1 MVMDQMPGAYNSTFD
16 TSSTV
21 NGILAQAMGQV
32 SQSCPTFKATL
43 VDL

>member
-1 MVMDQMPGAYNSTFD
+1 MPGSYDSNYD

-32 SQSCPTFKATL
+32 AVACPTFKSTL